1 MLDFITTF
9 IFVSKVRIYLD
20 LCFSLLLPK
29 LSQNKTLKKGY
40 SSDMIKDTFLFFVS
54 QFILQLHHLRSWKE
68 KILEYGKMRVIGQQ

>member
-29 LSQNKTLKKGY
+29 LSQNKTLKKGTPA
-40 SSDMIKDTFLFFVS
+40 I
-54 QFILQLHHLRSWKE
+54 
-68 KILEYGKMRVIGQQ
+68 